1 MSLIFEHLLEDEE
14 PESERPVSPDSD
26 AADDPDDEQ
35 PADKPSAENGFV
47 GKWI

>member
-14 PESERPVSPDSD
+14 PESTPPVPPESNT
-26 AADDPDDEQ
+26 ADQDEEQ
-35 PADKPSAENGFV
+35 PADEPSAENGFV